1 MAPAKKM
8 NMAAAM
14 KKVEASPAD
23 RKMDTKTAM
32 KMMKMRGGK
41 K

>member
-14 KKVEASPAD
+14 KKAD
-23 RKMDTKTAM
+23 GSAPGAKMDPKMAM